1 MRTVPLTLRYLFIIA
16 ILCLISCAGN
26 LEIRKKQER
35 AIKNLAEEYLR
46 QGNYITALKELL
58 NAEKIY
64 AKDPELQN
72 LIGTTYLIQNNP
84 ELAIIHLKKALRL
97 NSEFAPAKNN
107 LGTAYMAKKDWDAAI
122 KCYKELTSNMIY
134 VTPHYALLNMGFAYY
149 NKKDYKLSEKYYR
162 EALRKKPDYIKALIG
177 AGRTEVKLN
186 RLSEAESFLLKADK
200 TIEKSL
206 KKEPKAAVLYLE
218 LARAYKLSGNN
229 EFSRE
234 AYKKFIILLPDNPL
248 IYDAKKELNELEDN
262 LINIK

>member
-1 MRTVPLTLRYLFIIA
+1 MKTVALIFRYLFIIA

-26 LEIRKKQER
+26 LEVRKKQEK
-35 AIKNLAEEYLR
+35 AIKNLAEAYLR
-46 QGNYITALKELL
+46 QGDYITALKELL

-84 ELAIIHLKKALRL
+84 ELAIVHLKKALRL

-107 LGTAYMAKKDWDAAI
+107 LGTAYMAKKNWDAAI
-122 KCYKELTSNMIY
+122 KCYKELTSNMLY
-134 VTPHYALLNMGFAYY
+134 VTPHYSLLNMGFAYY

-162 EALRKKPDYIKALIG
+162 EALKKKPDYIKALIG
-177 AGRTEVKLN
+177 IGRTKIKLN
-186 RLSEAESFLLKADK
+186 KLSDAESFLLTADK

-218 LARAYKLSGNN
+218 LARAYKLSGNYD
-229 EFSRE
+229 FSRE

-248 IYDAKKELNELEDN
+248 IYDAKKELNELDDN